1 MSLTLEDFGREYV
14 LTLKGQMTHRVSLGK
29 DARGNLTRIDNVLNA
44 IPERL
49 RTVESRLENLY
60 AQAEAAKAELGKPFP
75 QEDELRRKSARL
87 TELNI
92 SLNIDER
99 IPIERTEDDLVKKEK
114 SSVLAKLRQPS
125 VNRADMKR
133 KPIEKV
139 L

>member
-1 MSLTLEDFGREYV
+1 VF
-14 LTLKGQMTHRVSLGK
+14 HRVSLGK

-114 SSVLAKLRQPS
+114 PSVLAKLRQPS

>member
-1 MSLTLEDFGREYV
+1 M
-14 LTLKGQMTHRVSLGK
+14 
-29 DARGNLTRIDNVLNA
+29 NA

-114 SSVLAKLRQPS
+114 PSVLAKLRQPS